1 MDKKFQDF
9 ADHIKSAKQ
18 IVVVQ
23 ADNPD
28 ADSLGSAIALESILH
43 SMDKNVSL
51 YCGVDIPDYLKYLT
65 AWSRVVPEL
74 PNNYDCLI
82 IVDASSGS
90 LLEKLYVDK
99 NFTSNKTTLVLDHH
113 ASVQDQIKA
122 QVIINEPELS
132 STGELIY
139 KLFRNLD
146 IEIPIEAAESIL
158 AAIMG
163 DTQGL
168 SNSLASP
175 DTYRVV
181 ANIIEAGVDRSALE
195 EARRTYSKMTED
207 IFRYK
212 AKLIERTE
220 LFINN
225 SLAIVRVPYDEIVLY
240 SPKYNPV
247 ALIQF
252 DMLQIEGVRVAIVF
266 KTYNDAKITAAIR
279 ANSGTPIAGK
289 IATEFGGG
297 GHDYASGFKITNKR
311 NFDDLKSECINYI
324 ENQINKG

>member
-1 MDKKFQDF
+1 MDKRYQNF
-9 ADHIKSAKQ
+9 INIINSSER
-18 IVVVQ
+18 IVIVQ

-51 YCGVDIPDYLKYLT
+51 YCGVDIPDYLKYMT
-65 AWSRVVPEL
+65 AWSRVSAEL

-82 IVDASSGS
+82 IVDASSDS
-90 LLEKLYVDK
+90 LLEKLYADK
-99 NFTSNKTTLVLDHH
+99 NYTNNGTTLVLDHH
-113 ASVQDQIKA
+113 ASVQDQIEA
-122 QVIINEPELS
+122 QIIINEPGVS

-139 KLFRNLD
+139 KLFSSLN
-146 IEIPIEAAESIL
+146 IEIPIEAVESIL

-168 SNSLASP
+168 SNSLAIP

-195 EARRTYSKMTED
+195 EARRNYSKMTED
-207 IFRYK
+207 VFRYK

-225 SLAIVRVPYDEIVLY
+225 SLAIVKVTYDEIVTY

-252 DMLQIEGVRVAIVF
+252 DMLQIEGVKVAIVF
-266 KTYNDAKITAAIR
+266 KTYNDGKITAAIR
-279 ANSGTPIAGK
+279 ANSGSPIAGK
-289 IATEFGGG
+289 IATKFGGG
-297 GHDYASGFKITNKR
+297 GHDYASGFKIIDSQ
-311 NFDDLKSECINYI
+311 NFNDLKIECINYI
-324 ENQINKG
+324 ENQITNN